1 MFVCFLRRV
10 KSGMNWNGKGGG
22 ENIRGVGEGKNH
34 SQNVLYKKYLFL
46 FFLYLF
52 YFTENRFSPPI
63 QIHTCSVSL

>member
-22 ENIRGVGEGKNH
+22 ENIRGVGEGKPQLECTVQKI
-34 SQNVLYKKYLFL
+34 SIP

-52 YFTENRFSPPI
+52 YFTENRFNPPI